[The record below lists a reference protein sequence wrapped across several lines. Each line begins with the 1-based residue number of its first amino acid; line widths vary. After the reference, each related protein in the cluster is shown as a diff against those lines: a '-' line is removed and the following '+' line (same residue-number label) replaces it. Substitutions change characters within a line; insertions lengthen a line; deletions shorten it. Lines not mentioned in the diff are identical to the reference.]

1 MAYVY
6 IGENFRKFDL
16 HKNRIYKE
24 KPEKKIQELK
34 SAGFSLADFLFVE
47 VADLPQAQK
56 DLQKK
61 GTPIFQASNQL
72 KGVE

>member
-16 HKNRIYKE
+16 HKFRIYVT
-24 KPEKKIQELK
+24 KPEKKIAELK
-34 SAGFSLADFLFVE
+34 SAGYPLADFLFVE

-56 DLQKK
+56 DLKTK
-61 GTPIFQASNQL
+61 GTPIFKAANQL